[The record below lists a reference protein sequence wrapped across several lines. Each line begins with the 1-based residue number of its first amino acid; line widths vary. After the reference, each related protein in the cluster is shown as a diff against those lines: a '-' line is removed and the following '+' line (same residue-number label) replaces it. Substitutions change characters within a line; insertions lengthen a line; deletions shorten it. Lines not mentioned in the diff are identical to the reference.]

1 MAGKITVVGLGA
13 GDMNQLT
20 LGVYKRLT
28 QAEALYVR
36 TKDHPLIE
44 ELKNEIP
51 SMYFFDEVYEKHDGF
66 EEVYE
71 EIVETLFQKAQD
83 QDVLYAVPG
92 HPFVAEKTVQLLLEG
107 QSRHQVEVAVE
118 GGHSFLDATFNALQI
133 DPIEG
138 FQFVDAVQFSADEIE
153 LSHHLIISQVYDQ
166 MTASEVKLTLMEKLP
181 DDYEIVIV
189 TAAGS
194 SLEETRRVPLYE
206 LDRSVGINNLTS
218 IYVPPVKDE
227 ALLHQE
233 FSMFRRVIRE
243 LRGPDGCPWDR
254 KQTHQSLKKYL
265 IEECYEV
272 LEAIDE
278 EDPDHLVEELGDVM
292 LQVLLHA
299 QIGEDDGFFTIDD
312 VIAGITGKMIRRHP
326 HVFGNITVRDEADV
340 VKNWEDIKKQEKQ
353 TAQKSLLDDIP
364 KPLPALS
371 KANQLQKKAA
381 KAGFDWSDV
390 KDMWNKV
397 NEEMK
402 EFSFEVSDAEP
413 HAKKIKEEFGDLLF
427 ALVNV
432 GRYYKIE
439 PEEALAMTNS
449 KFYRR
454 FTYIEQAAK
463 RSGKDLESMT
473 LEEMD
478 ELWNE
483 AKEIERSDSHET

>member
-1 MAGKITVVGLGA
+1 M
-13 GDMNQLT
+13 
-20 LGVYKRLT
+20 
-28 QAEALYVR
+28 
-36 TKDHPLIE
+36 
-44 ELKNEIP
+44 
-51 SMYFFDEVYEKHDGF
+51 
-66 EEVYE
+66 
-71 EIVETLFQKAQD
+71 
-83 QDVLYAVPG
+83 
-92 HPFVAEKTVQLLLEG
+92 
-107 QSRHQVEVAVE
+107 
-118 GGHSFLDATFNALQI
+118 
-133 DPIEG
+133 
-138 FQFVDAVQFSADEIE
+138 
-153 LSHHLIISQVYDQ
+153 IISQVYDQ

-206 LDRSVGINNLTS
+206 LDRSIGINNLTS

-353 TAQKSLLDDIP
+353 TAKKSFLDDIP

-381 KAGFDWSDV
+381 KTGFDWSDV

>member
-1 MAGKITVVGLGA
+1 
-13 GDMNQLT
+13 
-20 LGVYKRLT
+20 
-28 QAEALYVR
+28 
-36 TKDHPLIE
+36 
-44 ELKNEIP
+44 
-51 SMYFFDEVYEKHDGF
+51 
-66 EEVYE
+66 
-71 EIVETLFQKAQD
+71 
-83 QDVLYAVPG
+83 
-92 HPFVAEKTVQLLLEG
+92 
-107 QSRHQVEVAVE
+107 
-118 GGHSFLDATFNALQI
+118 TFNALQI

-206 LDRSVGINNLTS
+206 LDRSIGINNLTS

-265 IEECYEV
+265 IEECYEA

-381 KAGFDWSDV
+381 KTGFDWSDV
-390 KDMWNKV
+390 KD
-397 NEEMK
+397 
-402 EFSFEVSDAEP
+402 
-413 HAKKIKEEFGDLLF
+413 
-427 ALVNV
+427 
-432 GRYYKIE
+432 
-439 PEEALAMTNS
+439 
-449 KFYRR
+449 
-454 FTYIEQAAK
+454 
-463 RSGKDLESMT
+463 
-473 LEEMD
+473 
-478 ELWNE
+478 
-483 AKEIERSDSHET
+483 